1 MFKYLA
7 VFLVSLCS
15 SQSLISNSKIYSPSL
30 PKFYTSNTNPHLSNF
45 SMSHGFSLNTNSS
58 KFGHYTSG
66 VYTNRIKYNFSE
78 RINMHS
84 TFHLMS
90 NNSPNFNNQNLDL
103 RYNFGVEYKISENSL
118 LYFQLSNL
126 GIPKNNSSNY
136 LLMPGY

>member
-7 VFLVSLCS
+7 IFFISFCS
-15 SQSLISNSKIYSPSL
+15 SESLISNSRIYKPSL
-30 PKFYTSNTNPHLSNF
+30 PKIYDSNINQYLSNF

-58 KFGHYTSG
+58 KFGHNTSG
-66 VYTNRIKYNFSE
+66 IYTNRIKYNFSE

-90 NNSPNFNNQNLDL
+90 NNNSNFNNQNLDL
-103 RYNFGVEYKISENSL
+103 RYNLGVEYKISENSA

-126 GIPKNNSSNY
+126 GIQKNNFSNY
-136 LLMPGY
+136 LLMPGH